1 MATWDETAEVLV
13 ERAEADWE
21 GIWTLTYAAGRATA
35 DLCVVAPMADA
46 VELTYAAMDLC
57 EAREEL
63 EWVRPDLPARCPAV
77 TVDPPEPR
85 DVDAARDAV
94 SRLITAALARTEAL
108 LGDEL
113 DLADLACLTRTT
125 TQLRSARS
133 AVHGTAGTASTNRG
147 GRERHLR

>member
-1 MATWDETAEVLV
+1 MATWDETAKVLV
-13 ERAEADWE
+13 EHADADWE

-35 DLCVVAPMADA
+35 DLGVVAPMADA

-77 TVDPPEPR
+77 TVGPPDPV
-85 DVDAARDAV
+85 DVDSARDAIG
-94 SRLITAALARTEAL
+94 RLVTAALARAAAL
-108 LGDEL
+108 LGCDL

-133 AVHGTAGTASTNRG
+133 AVHGTAGTATTNRG
-147 GRERHLR
+147 RS

>member
-1 MATWDETAEVLV
+1 MATWDETAKVLV
-13 ERAEADWE
+13 ERANADWE

-35 DLCVVAPMADA
+35 DLGVVAPMADA
-46 VELTYAAMDLC
+46 VELTYAAMDLG
-57 EAREEL
+57 EVREEL

-77 TVDPPEPR
+77 TSDPPEPR

-113 DLADLACLTRTT
+113 DLSLI
-125 TQLRSARS
+125 
-133 AVHGTAGTASTNRG
+133 
-147 GRERHLR
+147 

>member
-1 MATWDETAEVLV
+1 MATWDETAKVLV
-13 ERAEADWE
+13 ERADADWE

-77 TVDPPEPR
+77 TVGPPDPV
-85 DVDAARDAV
+85 DVDVARDAIA
-94 SRLITAALARTEAL
+94 RLITAALARSEAL
-108 LGDEL
+108 LGDDL

-125 TQLRSARS
+125 TQLRSARRI
-133 AVHGTAGTASTNRG
+133 VHGTAGRATTG
-147 GRERHLR
+147 PGRS

>member
-1 MATWDETAEVLV
+1 MAIWDETAKVLV
-13 ERAEADWE
+13 ERGDADWE

-35 DLCVVAPMADA
+35 DLCVVTPMADA

-77 TVDPPEPR
+77 SVGPPDNL
-85 DVDAARDAV
+85 DVDAVRDAI
-94 SRLITAALARTEAL
+94 SRLITAALARAAAL
-108 LGDEL
+108 LGCDL

-133 AVHGTAGTASTNRG
+133 AVHGAAGRATTNRG
-147 GRERHLR
+147 RS

>member
-1 MATWDETAEVLV
+1 MATWDESAKVLV
-13 ERAEADWE
+13 ERGDADWE

-77 TVDPPEPR
+77 TVGPPDPA
-85 DVDAARDAV
+85 DAEVARDAV
-94 SRLITAALARTEAL
+94 SRLITAALARAAAL
-108 LGDEL
+108 LGCDL
-113 DLADLACLTRTT
+113 DLADLACLTRAT
-125 TQLRSARS
+125 TQLRSARRI
-133 AVHGTAGTASTNRG
+133 VHGTAGRATTNRG
-147 GRERHLR
+147 RS